1 MMKWHAGQA
10 GRFAGEALHQLGRI
24 AMLCLVLML
33 LSVCLL
39 GYRLSKGPLDIPYLA
54 SWLAT
59 DASGQGI
66 SVRMQKAELAWAGY
80 RQGGGVPLFLQLGN
94 ITIRN
99 AIGVELVDI
108 PSARLVFK
116 PAALLG
122 GRAPIF
128 ISGQQAR
135 FAGSA
140 VPVSLAAALH
150 LNSGFRLSSAS
161 VEALLGAG
169 RIGAGQ
175 NSVPIIKG
183 GFSLYLTPNSAAL
196 TDGWLA
202 LARQGHSAPH
212 IGFSA
217 RAVLEGQL
225 DGQWT
230 GKLHLTADAVQAA
243 DIHAYWPPDAAPNAR
258 AWVAKNITAG
268 TARDAVFDITLQAP
282 RSLAR
287 VQLEDVTG
295 RFDGQDLTL
304 TWLPRARPLTGLNG
318 TMVFKNRDLAVI
330 TARSAKLGALTVT
343 GGQMTITGL
352 DHRDQTGDVKVALA
366 GTVPAVF
373 SLLDA
378 PPINLRH
385 DIPSIAVATG
395 AVKATVTASIPFT
408 QRVRLKDVDLRVAAS
423 LADVAL
429 ATPLQGVALSH
440 GAGTVQATAD
450 ALKLTARA
458 QLDGEPADVR
468 LDVSFAHGG
477 MLRGLTVAS
486 RAGPTT
492 LRRLGLAEPSAFP
505 ATVTGVA
512 PYTIR
517 LTGSLTGSQSA
528 VLDVDLTPLALA
540 LPNFDWRKTAGAT
553 AQLELTAT
561 LDHDAFTALNSITAT
576 GPGLDIAGYTDGN
589 SLVFSHL
596 DIGRTRAHGTISPP
610 DAAGHPWQVMLA
622 GPELDLRPKAQPAPR
637 SAAMPRA
644 AQEAANKPGAAARW
658 QVWLDFQKLDLAPSP
673 APDFSGLRF
682 FAAGQGGTVLQASG
696 TAAGVALAI
705 TPSGPAARALT
716 LQAQDAGFLFRA
728 LDAFEGMQGGILT
741 LNAHYD
747 DAPGSAADGTLT
759 LKDFRLRQAPAFTK
773 VMQGLTLY
781 GVGAATS
788 GPGLGFTQAI
798 VPFTLTGQE
807 LQLHDARAYSAS
819 LGFTAS
825 GRIGVDD
832 GGVDLEATIVPAYAV
847 NTLPGKIPLLGRL
860 FTAEHG
866 GGLFALRARLTGKL
880 ADPQVTINPLSALM
894 PGFLRG
900 LFGIGNAQPPKAAP
914 APAK

>member
-1 MMKWHAGQA
+1 MKRHAGQA
-10 GRFAGEALHQLGRI
+10 GRFVGEALHQVGRI
-24 AMLCLVLML
+24 AMFGLVLVL

-54 SWLAT
+54 SRLAT
-59 DASGQGI
+59 AASGQGI

-94 ITIRN
+94 ISIRN

-122 GRAPIF
+122 GRAPIL

-150 LNSGFRLSSAS
+150 LNSRLGLSSAS
-161 VEALLGAG
+161 IEVLLGAG

-175 NSVPIIKG
+175 DSAPIIRG

-196 TDGWLA
+196 TNGWLA
-202 LARQGHSAPH
+202 LAPQGHSAPH

-217 RAVLEGQL
+217 RAVR
-225 DGQWT
+225 DGQWV

-243 DIHAYWPPDAAPNAR
+243 DLHAYWPPDAAPHAR
-258 AWVAKNITAG
+258 AWVTKNITAG
-268 TARDAVFDITLQAP
+268 TARDAVFDVTLDAP
-282 RSLAR
+282 RSLAQ

-304 TWLPRARPLTGLNG
+304 SWLPRARPLTGLNG
-318 TMVFKNRDLAVI
+318 TMVFENRDLAVI
-330 TARSAKLGALTVT
+330 TARSATLGALTVT

-352 DHRDQTGDVKVALA
+352 DHPDQTGDVNVALA

-378 PPINLRH
+378 PPINLGH
-385 DIPSIAVATG
+385 DIPPNVAAATG

-408 QRVRLKDVDLRVAAS
+408 QRVQLEDVNLRVAAS

-429 ATPLQGVALSH
+429 ATPLQGVGLSH
-440 GAGTVQATAD
+440 GAGTLQATAD
-450 ALKLTARA
+450 ALKLMARA
-458 QLDGEPADVR
+458 QLGGEPADVR
-468 LDVSFAHGG
+468 LDISFAHGG
-477 MLRGLTVAS
+477 TLRGLTVAS
-486 RAGPTT
+486 RAGPET
-492 LRRLGLAEPSAFP
+492 LHRLGLAEPSALP
-505 ATVTGVA
+505 VTVTGVA

-517 LTGSLTGSQSA
+517 LMGRLTGSQSA
-528 VLDVDLTPLALA
+528 VLDADLTPLALA
-540 LPNFDWRKTAGAT
+540 LPKFDWRKTAGAT

-561 LDHDAFTALNSITAT
+561 LNHEALTALNSLTAT
-576 GPGLDIAGYTDGN
+576 GPGLDIKGDTDGG
-589 SLVFSHL
+589 SLVFSRL

-610 DAAGHPWQVMLA
+610 DAAGRPWKIVLA
-622 GPELDLRPKAQPAPR
+622 GPELDLRPNTQSAPH

-644 AQEAANKPGAAARW
+644 AAQQAVNKPGAAPRW
-658 QVWLDFQKLDLAPSP
+658 QVSLNFQKLDLARSP

-682 FAAGQGGTVLQASG
+682 FAAGQGGTVLQARG
-696 TAAGVALAI
+696 TATGVALTIA
-705 TPSGPAARALT
+705 PSGPAARALT
-716 LQAQDAGFLFRA
+716 LQAQDAGFLLRA
-728 LDAFEGMQGGILT
+728 MDAFEGMEGGKLA
-741 LNAHYD
+741 LDAHFD
-747 DAPGSAADGTLT
+747 DAPGTPAVGTLT

-781 GVGAATS
+781 GVGAAAS
-788 GPGLGFTQAI
+788 GPGLGFSQAV

-825 GRIGVDD
+825 GRIGLDD
-832 GGVDLEATIVPAYAV
+832 GGVDMDATIVPAYAL
-847 NTLPGKIPLLGRL
+847 NTLPGKIPLLGHL

-866 GGLFALRARLTGKL
+866 GGLFAMRAKLTGKL
-880 ADPQVTINPLSALM
+880 ADPKVTVNPLSALT

-900 LFGIGNAQPPKAAP
+900 LFGIGKGQPPKAAP
-914 APAK
+914 QPAPAK

>member
-1 MMKWHAGQA
+1 MI
-10 GRFAGEALHQLGRI
+10 GEALHQMGRI
-24 AMLCLVLML
+24 AMLGLVLVL

-66 SVRMQKAELAWAGY
+66 FVRMQKAELAWAGY

-94 ITIRN
+94 ISIRN

-140 VPVSLAAALH
+140 VPVSLVAALH

-161 VEALLGAG
+161 IEVLLGAG

-175 NSVPIIKG
+175 DSAPIIRG

-196 TDGWLA
+196 TNGWLA
-202 LARQGHSAPH
+202 LTPQGHSAPH

-217 RAVLEGQL
+217 RAVL
-225 DGQWT
+225 DGQWV

-243 DIHAYWPPDAAPNAR
+243 DLHAYWPPDAAAHAR
-258 AWVAKNITAG
+258 AWVTKNITAG
-268 TARDAVFDITLQAP
+268 TARDAVFDITLEAP

-287 VQLEDVTG
+287 VQLEDATG

-318 TMVFKNRDLAVI
+318 TMVFENRDLAVI

-373 SLLDA
+373 SMLDS

-385 DIPSIAVATG
+385 DIPPSIAVATG

-408 QRVRLKDVDLRVAAS
+408 QRVRLEDVDLRVAAS

-429 ATPLQGVALSH
+429 ATPLHGVALSH
-440 GAGTVQATAD
+440 GAGTLQATAD

-458 QLDGEPADVR
+458 QLDGEPTDVR

-477 MLRGLTVAS
+477 MLRGLTVAG

-517 LTGSLTGSQSA
+517 LTGRLTGSQSA
-528 VLDVDLTPLALA
+528 VLDADLTPLALA

-553 AQLELTAT
+553 AQLKLTAM
-561 LDHDAFTALNSITAT
+561 LDHDALTALNSLTAT
-576 GPGLDIAGYTDGN
+576 GPGLDIEGNKDGD
-589 SLVFSHL
+589 SLVFSRL

-610 DAAGHPWQVMLA
+610 DAAGHPWKVVLA
-622 GPELDLRPKAQPAPR
+622 GPELDLRPNAQSAPH

-644 AQEAANKPGAAARW
+644 AQEPVSEPAAAARW

-682 FAAGQGGTVLQASG
+682 FAAGQGGTVLQARG
-696 TAAGVALAI
+696 TATGVALTIA
-705 TPSGPAARALT
+705 PSGPAARALT
-716 LQAQDAGFLFRA
+716 LQAQDAGLLFRA
-728 LDAFEGMQGGILT
+728 MDAFEGMQGGT
-741 LNAHYD
+741 LALDAHYD
-747 DAPGSAADGTLT
+747 DAPGSPAVGTLT

-788 GPGLGFTQAI
+788 GPGLGFTQAV

-807 LQLHDARAYSAS
+807 LQLQDARAYSAS

-825 GRIGVDD
+825 GRIGLDD
-832 GGVDLEATIVPAYAV
+832 GGVDMDATIVPAYAL
-847 NTLPGKIPLLGRL
+847 NTLPGKIPLLGHL

-866 GGLFALRARLTGKL
+866 GGLFAMRARLTGKL
-880 ADPQVTINPLSALM
+880 ADPQVRINPLSALT

-900 LFGIGNAQPPKAAP
+900 LFGIGQAQPPKAAP
-914 APAK
+914 QPAPAK